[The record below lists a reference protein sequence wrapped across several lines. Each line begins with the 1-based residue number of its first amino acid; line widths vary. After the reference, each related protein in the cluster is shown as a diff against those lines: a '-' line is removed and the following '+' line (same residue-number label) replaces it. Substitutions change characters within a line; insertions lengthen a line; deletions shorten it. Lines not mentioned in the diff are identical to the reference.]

1 MFYKIINI
9 LLDLCLNV
17 QLLYKNKFIATID
30 YENYQLNY
38 LYLTSLI
45 PLILYQKFIYSNYL
59 YKIEDTLYVSGHKNI
74 IPPLLTDIVLI
85 DNNGD
90 ETSIFDLVNKYH
102 CSTPL
107 WIILTHEKLLDN
119 SDKLKVSINRILS
132 TETKE
137 FNIDD
142 IFDSNICEICKN
154 KTN

>member
-17 QLLYKNKFIATID
+17 QLWYKNKLIATID

-38 LYLTSLI
+38 LYLTRLV
-45 PLILYQKFIYSNYL
+45 PLILYQKFIKSPYL

-85 DNNGD
+85 DNKGN
-90 ETSIFDLVNKYH
+90 ETSIINLVNNYH

-107 WIILTHEKLLDN
+107 WIILNHEKLLEN
-119 SDKLKVSINRILS
+119 SDKLKVNINRILS
-132 TETKE
+132 IETKE
-137 FNIDD
+137 FYIDD
-142 IFDSNICEICKN
+142 IFDNNICEICKN
-154 KTN
+154 KMN